1 MKMPA
6 TGQWLEYIRF
16 AYEALSS
23 NKIRFLLTTLGILI
37 GVTAIIIIFTAIQS
51 INKYVE
57 GEISS
62 IGSTSLYLSKFPWV
76 ITNNYWELRNR
87 PEVTLED
94 YKKLIKVV
102 KTAKWISPQYEAM
115 RTIEYQNKN
124 LQRVY
129 TIGSNAQYIYTDNAE
144 TEFGRFFTEME
155 VYRAHPVCIIGQ
167 NVWEELFGN
176 QNPVGKRIKVNGYP
190 HKVIGILEKKGSF
203 FGFDMDNQV
212 IIPYTTFRGISFHRR
227 GLTIAFR
234 TDDSRLIDD
243 MREEIRGGMRRIRKI
258 APNEPDNFAINQQ
271 DMLSDLYNKLTGTS
285 YLIVF
290 IIAAI
295 SLVVGGIGIM
305 NIMLVSVTERTKEIG
320 IRKAIGATKRNIIFQ
335 FLSESVAISSLGG
348 IIGIILGVLIAKGL
362 LQYIKLD
369 ATVSLSTILIGYG
382 FSAFVG
388 IISGVYPAVR
398 ASRLNPIDALRYE

>member
-1 MKMPA
+1 MKMPVS
-6 TGQWLEYIRF
+6 GQWLEYIRF

-51 INKYVE
+51 INEYVE

-87 PEVTLED
+87 PEVTLKD
-94 YKKLIKVV
+94 YEKLIKVV

-155 VYRAHPVCIIGQ
+155 VYRARPVCIIGQ
-167 NVWEELFGN
+167 NVWEELFEN
-176 QNPVGKRIKVNGYP
+176 QNPIGKRIKVNGYP
-190 HKVIGILEKKGSF
+190 HKVIGVLEKKGSF

-212 IIPYTTFRGISFHRR
+212 IIPYTTFQGISFHRR

-348 IIGIILGVLIAKGL
+348 IMGIIFGVLIAKGL

-369 ATVSLSTILIGYG
+369 ATVSISTILIGYG

-388 IISGVYPAVR
+388 IISGMYPAVR

>member
-1 MKMPA
+1 MPVS
-6 TGQWLEYIRF
+6 GQWLEYIRF

-51 INKYVE
+51 INEYVE

-87 PEVTLED
+87 PEVTLKD
-94 YKKLIKVV
+94 YEKLIKVV

-155 VYRAHPVCIIGQ
+155 VYRARPVCIIGQ
-167 NVWEELFGN
+167 NVWEELFEN
-176 QNPVGKRIKVNGYP
+176 QNPIGKRIKVNGYP
-190 HKVIGILEKKGSF
+190 HKVIGVLEKKGSF

-212 IIPYTTFRGISFHRR
+212 IIPYTTFQGISFHRR

-348 IIGIILGVLIAKGL
+348 IMGIIFGVLIAKGL

-369 ATVSLSTILIGYG
+369 ATVSISTILIGYG

-388 IISGVYPAVR
+388 IISGMYPAVR